1 MKRLFGL
8 KTRGLILVIVPLICQ
23 FLFVGILISNLSK
36 LEGELNRAS
45 HSRRLLT
52 KAHGVCIDVLT
63 YTTKTFFD
71 SLPGH
76 MPADHEKIR
85 SDVDQLKRPFDS
97 LVDLTRRTPGQ
108 AKNAENLRRSA
119 DAFLN
124 TINDMFEVQSRG
136 HDEWMKVHLEFD
148 KKWEDTTTSFVEQ
161 LGRIM
166 ETENRKRAGENHVE
180 QFKQNIHRIMI
191 AAFLLN
197 IFVSGGL
204 AVGVVLLFR
213 NPVKH
218 ISENVRRMAA
228 RRELLPSLKNRDE
241 LGELDHYI
249 HTAARGIEQAFSR
262 EQLMVEETVDMI
274 CTMSADGR
282 LRRVNP
288 ATTQLTGW
296 KAEELLLQT
305 VFDLVYSEDVARADE
320 EFFRAKESGAR
331 TSFDVRLRRK
341 DGALRETRW
350 SCVYSAAEEEMFAVI
365 HDVTDE
371 KNVER
376 LKQDFLDMITHDLR
390 SPLTSMHGSLTLL
403 CEGVR
408 GELSPA
414 VQKEV
419 SVAINSIEHLTDLVN
434 DLLDFQKLA
443 AGKMAMVKSDN
454 DMDSMVLD
462 SIGMLRDFA
471 QSKGIRLTYK
481 TGAIIVYCDRTKIV
495 QVLNNLISNAIK
507 FAPEDSEVQ
516 IAVRTVVETSDEH
529 ASDEFVEVH
538 IIDDGD
544 GVPERLAE
552 KIFEVFERLPGE
564 RKEGTG
570 LGLAI
575 CKMLVEEHGGTI
587 GVGRGS
593 TGGDF
598 WFKLPVKLIR

>member
-8 KTRGLILVIVPLICQ
+8 KTRGVILVVLPLIFQ
-23 FLFVGILISNLSK
+23 FIFVGILIANLSK
-36 LEGELNRAS
+36 LQGELIRAT

-52 KAHGVCIDVLT
+52 TSNRVCVDVLT

-71 SLPGH
+71 GLPGRT
-76 MPADHEKIR
+76 PADHEKIR
-85 SDVDQLKRPFDS
+85 ADVSQLKKPFDH
-97 LVDLTRRTPGQ
+97 LVEMTRITPGQ
-108 AKNAENLRRSA
+108 AKNAESLRQSA
-119 DAFLN
+119 EDFLR
-124 TINDMFEVQSRG
+124 IIEDMFEVQSRG
-136 HDEWMKVHLEFD
+136 HEQWMQVHLAYD
-148 KKWEDTTTSFVEQ
+148 KKWEDATVDFVDQ
-161 LGRIM
+161 LAKIM
-166 ETENRKRAGENHVE
+166 ETENEKRSGDNYVE
-180 QFKQNIHRIMI
+180 EFKQNIHRIMLG
-191 AAFLLN
+191 AFVLN
-197 IFVSGGL
+197 IVVSGGL
-204 AVGVVLLFR
+204 AAGVVFLFR
-213 NPVKH
+213 NPIRH
-218 ISENVRRMAA
+218 ISENIRRMSE
-228 RRELLPSLKNRDE
+228 RRELLPALENNDE
-241 LGELDHYI
+241 LGDLDRYI
-249 HTAARGIEQAFSR
+249 HTAAQGIEQAFSR

-288 ATTQLTGW
+288 ATTKLTGW

-320 EFFRAKESGAR
+320 EFFRAKESGTR
-331 TSFDVRLRRK
+331 RSFDVRLRRK
-341 DGALRETRW
+341 DGQLRETRW
-350 SCVYSAAEEEMFAVI
+350 SCVYSAADEEMFAVI

-403 CEGVR
+403 SEGVR

-414 VQKEV
+414 VLNEV
-419 SVAINSIEHLTDLVN
+419 TVAMNSIEHLTALVN

-454 DMDSMVLD
+454 DMDSMVSD

-471 QSKGIRLTYK
+471 QTKRIRLTYK
-481 TGAIIVYCDRTKIV
+481 SGVKTVYCDRTKIV

-507 FAPEDSEVQ
+507 FSPDDSEVQ
-516 IAVRTVVETSDEH
+516 IVVQSSDGY
-529 ASDEFVEVH
+529 VEAH
-538 IIDDGD
+538 ILDSGS

-552 KIFEVFERLPGE
+552 KIFEAFERLPGE

-575 CKMLVEEHGGTI
+575 CKMIVEEHGGTI
-587 GVGRGS
+587 GVSSDS

-598 WFKLPVKLIR
+598 WFKIPIK